1 MARPY
6 KKGVD
11 YFPLDVDIMRDPK
24 LIEPK
29 LKHGYLA
36 FCVYIALL
44 TMIYKNEGYYVDYS
58 KKIEVLW
65 GVSDL
70 LQGKYQPEVGKIE
83 EVIEDLVAC
92 GLFSRDHF
100 DSKILTSKRLQATY
114 YSATADRTSI
124 DINWDIWCLS
134 EEEMSEIS
142 KRSPILDKFIFRSKN
157 SVNQSKNSV
166 NRSENTQSKVNK
178 SKVKLTEVSLSR
190 GRASNE
196 QTNDDNSELPNGDK
210 DSAEIVKPTKE
221 EVASYCKEKGY
232 DINIDDFF
240 GYNDARGW
248 LVNGEPMASWKIAV
262 YRWYRKE
269 KQNVKANANEQKL
282 KEPKREIGFDLDEFF
297 NAALLKGDKNE

>member
-83 EVIEDLVAC
+83 EVVEDLVAC

-124 DINWDIWCLS
+124 DIDWDIWCLS

-157 SVNQSKNSV
+157 SVNQSENSV
-166 NRSENTQSKVNK
+166 NRSKNTQSKVNK
-178 SKVKLTEVSLSR
+178 SKVNKSKEKIRKEQEEKKPPHADASEAVNLSSLEKIETSDETKR
-190 GRASNE
+190 VCY
-196 QTNDDNSELPNGDK
+196 D
-210 DSAEIVKPTKE
+210 KPTKE
-221 EVASYCKEKGY
+221 KIQAFCDLSGMQIDVDAFIAYY
-232 DINIDDFF
+232 DKHE
-240 GYNDARGW
+240 W
-248 LVNGEPMASWKIAV
+248 LINGEPMASWKVAV
-262 YRWYRKE
+262 VRWYK
-269 KQNVKANANEQKL
+269 KG
-282 KEPKREIGFDLDEFF
+282 REM
-297 NAALLKGDKNE
+297 KKNGT